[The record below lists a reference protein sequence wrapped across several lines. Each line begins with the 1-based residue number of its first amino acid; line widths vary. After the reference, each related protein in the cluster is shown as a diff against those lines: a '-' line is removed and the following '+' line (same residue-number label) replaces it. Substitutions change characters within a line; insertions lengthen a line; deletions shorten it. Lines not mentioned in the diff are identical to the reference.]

1 MKSLHP
7 ERRKA
12 MREYIV
18 RRHFIRLENGEHEV
32 ADATYKTKEHAERI
46 FNSWSI
52 GGVYANM
59 KMLGKALI
67 EVDLQH
73 GLTKTIA
80 TKWE

>member
-1 MKSLHP
+1 
-7 ERRKA
+7 

-32 ADATYKTKEHAERI
+32 ADATYNTKEYAERI
-46 FNSWSI
+46 FNSWNV
-52 GGVYANM
+52 GDVYANV
-59 KMLGKALI
+59 KMLGMALI

-80 TKWE
+80 TKGE